1 MLFNL
6 ANAMLKQINR
16 FISLRYISLGPPP
29 KALNTFRAL
38 RMGSASEEKNDLF
51 PHLAFRL
58 NLSVYLS
65 HTHISLYL
73 P

>member
-16 FISLRYISLGPPP
+16 FIFQRYISSPPP
-29 KALNTFRAL
+29 KTLNTFRAL
-38 RMGSASEEKNDLF
+38 TGAGGEKEKNDLF

-65 HTHISLYL
+65 HTHL